1 MVSGVGG
8 VYGQPGAFRQHNK
21 HISNVVMSST
31 RLQASNA
38 ECSVV
43 IFVCITVFLPGSAN
57 YESSIFLLYLV
68 DGAEIPTISLA
79 KFHYI

>member
-8 VYGQPGAFRQHNK
+8 VYRQHNK

-31 RLQASNA
+31 RLQASDA
-38 ECSVV
+38 EYIVV
-43 IFVCITVFLPGSAN
+43 IFVCITVFLPGSAVCKLRIVDV
-57 YESSIFLLYLV
+57 SIVQYLV
-68 DGAEIPTISLA
+68 DGAEILTISLA